1 MSSFAAFST
10 ALFFIVFFVFLF
22 LADFIVLPHLFGNCR
37 KDGTGTE
44 IEKETEIEIEIDR
57 DRDREWAEVGQSI
70 SLVLQ
75 TY

>member
-1 MSSFAAFST
+1 
-10 ALFFIVFFVFLF
+10 
-22 LADFIVLPHLFGNCR
+22 LPKR
-37 KDGTGTE
+37 WDRTE

-75 TY
+75 AY